1 MRLRLFLSFV
11 LIVLVTISGVLLI
24 GRQGTAGAVRAYMLR
39 GGMSGLEELVTDLE
53 TYYQQNGSWQGVA
66 PLLSDSLRMGAGM
79 GQGQG
84 QGMGAQHMGMMNQR
98 LRLADSAGNVLV
110 DSDGQAAGGSLSRD
124 ELRSAITLQSGGK
137 TVGYLLPEGGME
149 FSQLNETQLVE
160 RITRAAW
167 IAGLAAGL
175 LALLL
180 ALLLAYSLLR
190 PVHALTAAAQRMTQ
204 GDLSQRVDVRGKDE
218 LAALGRAFNRMA
230 ESLQRAEESR
240 QAMTADIAH
249 ELRNPLAVQR
259 ATLEA
264 LQDGVY
270 PLNGDNLTPIL
281 EQNKLLTR
289 LVEDLRTLALAD
301 AGQLRLERTPADLA
315 ALTRRMVERHLP
327 QAAGRDIHIELAQDD
342 AFPAGEQFT
351 LDAMRVEQIVGNLL
365 SNALRYTPDGG
376 AIRLELGWNGRAARL
391 EVHDSGPGI
400 PPEALER
407 VFERFY
413 RADKARSRS
422 EGGSGLGLA
431 IARHLA
437 QAHGGELTAA
447 NHPQG
452 GALFT
457 LTLPKSHGE

>member
-1 MRLRLFLSFV
+1 MRIRLFLSFV
-11 LIVLVTISGVLLI
+11 LVVLVAVTSVILFGS
-24 GRQGTAGAVRAYMLR
+24 QGTAGAVRAYMLR
-39 GGMSGLEELVTDLE
+39 GGMSGLEELVNELE
-53 TYYQQNGSWQGVA
+53 DYYQQHGSWQGVES
-66 PLLSDSLRMGAGM
+66 LLTVSGHMGSGM

-84 QGMGAQHMGMMNQR
+84 GQRMGMMDQR
-98 LRLADSAGNVLV
+98 LRLADA
-110 DSDGQAAGGSLSRD
+110 DGILLADTAAAGGTGKLSRN
-124 ELRSAITLQSGGK
+124 ELSSAIALQSGNK
-137 TVGYLLPEGGME
+137 VVGYLLTEGGIV
-149 FSQLNETQLVE
+149 FSQLNETQLAA

-167 IAGLAAGL
+167 LAGLLAGL
-175 LALLL
+175 LALPL

-190 PVHALTAAAQRMTQ
+190 PVYALTAAARRMAQ
-204 GDLSQRVDVRGKDE
+204 GDLSQRVQERGNNE

-240 QAMTADIAH
+240 KAMTADIAH

-259 ATLEA
+259 ANLEA

-270 PLNGDNLTPIL
+270 PLTGDNLTPIL

-301 AGQLRLERTPADLA
+301 AGQLKLERTPTDLP
-315 ALTRRMVERHLP
+315 ALTRRMVERYQP
-327 QAAGRDIHIELAQDD
+327 QASARSVTMELHEDG
-342 AFPAGEQFT
+342 AFPQGELLA
-351 LDAMRVEQIVGNLL
+351 LDPMRMEQILGNLL

-376 AIRLELGWNGRAARL
+376 FIRLALRWSGDAARL
-391 EVHDSGPGI
+391 ELRDSGPGI
-400 PPEALER
+400 PPEALGH

-413 RADKARSRS
+413 RADKARTRS

-437 QAHGGELTAA
+437 QTHGGDLTAA

-457 LTLPKSHGE
+457 LTLPKTHGQ